1 MGKAQQQEPLL
12 GRKELAALLGV
23 HAQTVVKWM
32 ADGCPVAEPGR
43 AGVAHKYRESEVR
56 AWLQLREDSAERGG
70 TVDLAK
76 ARAEREHWQA
86 KLNEQKYKQLQR
98 ELLPAE
104 EVEAAW
110 RAEVT
115 AIRAQL
121 LAIPIT
127 VADRIHRAAVLEG
140 VTGVERVLD
149 EVIRKALAELADPER
164 KDGPRKRPRRRPKR
178 KAKRKTA
185 RKKATRKK
193 TATKTRTKRVTK
205 RKPRRK
211 K

>member
-1 MGKAQQQEPLL
+1 MAKRSEKLL
-12 GRKELAALLGV
+12 SRKELAATMDV
-23 HAQTVVKWM
+23 HPQTVVKWTD
-32 ADGCPVAEPGR
+32 AGCPVAEPGR
-43 AGVAHKYRESEVR
+43 PGVAHKYRESDVR
-56 AWLQLREDSAERGG
+56 AWLQMREEAEEKGG
-70 TVDLAK
+70 TVDLAR

-110 RAEVT
+110 RAEAA

-140 VTGVERVLD
+140 VNGVERVLD

-164 KDGPRKRPRRRPKR
+164 DDAPKRRRR
-178 KAKRKTA
+178 RQRTRRAKKKTTK
-185 RKKATRKK
+185 KKATEKK
-193 TATKTRTKRVTK
+193 ATK